1 MTFTVYCA
9 VPGLEGGVGKGQ
21 TITEECHGGG
31 HRAVEPDFQEAEELP
46 AMNSSCGVNSG
57 GKILDRMPGHQSGQ
71 FAVPC
76 IPHAPEQGRAD
87 IYLVHPS
94 HDIVTRV
101 DCFNQPADIIHQYQ
115 YSNRSISRAGL
126 DGGTLNYL
134 WSKPGG

>member
-9 VPGLEGGVGKGQ
+9 VPGLEGGGGNGQ

-71 FAVPC
+71 LAVPC

-87 IYLVHPS
+87 IHLAHPN

-101 DCFNQPADIIHQYQ
+101 GRINQQADIIHKYQ
-115 YSNRSISRAGL
+115 YSTRSIS
-126 DGGTLNYL
+126 
-134 WSKPGG
+134 